1 MTYEKIFETTKK
13 TIMKSDVSNIEGHL
27 AVQVDIV
34 GEGEG
39 AFYIELKDK
48 QLFVEPYEYYDH
60 DCKFIISADDFI
72 KMVNGKLDPV
82 LAYTT
87 GKLKVEGNVDKALE
101 FKKIVDSVKKQEKKA
116 KSATKTEKKPAA
128 KKPAAK
134 KAEAKPAAEKK
145 APAKKTEVKPAEE
158 KKAPAKKAEANPAEE
173 KKAPAKKTEA
183 KPAEEKKAPA
193 KKAEAKP
200 AEEKKAPAKKTTTKK
215 TK

>member
-39 AFYIELKDK
+39 AFYIELKEK

-87 GKLKVEGNVDKALE
+87 GKLKVEGSIDKALE

-116 KSATKTEKKPAA
+116 SKAKATEKKPVA

-134 KAEAKPAAEKK
+134 KTTAKAAEKKAEEKPVAEKK
-145 APAKKTEVKPAEE
+145 APAKKTAAKPAAEKKTTAKAAEKKAEE
-158 KKAPAKKAEANPAEE
+158 KPVAE
-173 KKAPAKKTEA
+173 KKAPAKKT
-183 KPAEEKKAPA
+183 K
-193 KKAEAKP
+193 
-200 AEEKKAPAKKTTTKK
+200 
-215 TK
+215 

>member
-13 TIMKSDVSNIEGHL
+13 TVMKSDVSNIDGHL
-27 AVQVDIV
+27 AVQVDII

-39 AFYIELKDK
+39 AFYIELKDN

-60 DCKFIISADDFI
+60 DCKFIISGDDFI

-87 GKLKVEGNVDKALE
+87 GKLKVEGSVDKALE

-116 KSATKTEKKPAA
+116 AA
-128 KKPAAK
+128 KKPAAEKKTATK

-145 APAKKTEVKPAEE
+145 APAKKA
-158 KKAPAKKAEANPAEE
+158 
-173 KKAPAKKTEA
+173 EA
-183 KPAEEKKAPA
+183 KPAAEKKTAT

-200 AEEKKAPAKKTTTKK
+200 TTEKKAK
-215 TK
+215 

>member
-60 DCKFIISADDFI
+60 DCKFVISADDFI

-87 GKLKVEGNVDKALE
+87 GKLKVEGSVDKALE

-134 KAEAKPAAEKK
+134 KAPAKKAEAKPAAEKK
-145 APAKKTEVKPAEE
+145 APAKKTE
-158 KKAPAKKAEANPAEE
+158 
-173 KKAPAKKTEA
+173 A
-183 KPAEEKKAPA
+183 KPAAEKKEVA